1 MLYLKRVHNVRQTRL
16 TVKLLIIG
24 EKSVGKGSLMK
35 LYETTLQ
42 SSNQLAKPAESA
54 GNKLSFRLK
63 KGNLVYETDIYEL
76 SCDKA
81 EHYFQTVNPSRTAKC
96 LVVMYDTTD
105 LASFQRI
112 KTFLNRKELSY
123 NIYFKI
129 LLIGNKTDLIQER
142 AVSYDEGKQLADQF
156 GVKFLEISIHQ
167 GLNLDLAYLNM
178 TNQILQYDT
187 NRGSSRVDFKPFDG
201 RNVIS

>member
-16 TVKLLIIG
+16 NVKLLIIG
-24 EKSVGKGSLMK
+24 EESVGKSSLMK
-35 LYETTLQ
+35 QYETALQ

-54 GNKLSFRLK
+54 GNKLSLRLK
-63 KGNLVYETDIYEL
+63 KGNIVYEADIYKL

-81 EHYFQTVNPSRTAKC
+81 EQYFQSVTPSRTAKC
-96 LVVMYDTTD
+96 LVVVYDTTD

-112 KTFLNRKELSY
+112 KTFLNRKELSSRA
-123 NIYFKI
+123 YFKI
-129 LLIGNKTDLIQER
+129 LLIGNKSDLLHAR

-156 GVKFLEISIHQ
+156 GVKFLEISLHQ
-167 GLNLDLAYLNM
+167 GLNLDLAYLDM

-187 NRGSSRVDFKPFDG
+187 KRGPSRVDFKPYDG